1 MGHAVRIV
9 FLKFDMKIQDP
20 PFPILDPQVG
30 WRQVGGGDG
39 EKGIETVTL
48 RGVGKRIMEGSEI
61 GALYWERMGQKTR
74 PRKNMM

>member
-9 FLKFDMKIQDP
+9 FLKSNIRIQELSSP
-20 PFPILDPQVG
+20 VLDPQVG
-30 WRQVGGGDG
+30 WRQVGGGVW